1 MIPTD
6 RGAELK
12 RNLTGVE
19 ETIKGFKND
28 TGPIDLSDKKEDNT
42 LLDDEAGKNKQDE
55 MTEHIKEVAKDNAK
69 EEERRKQKQREKEL
83 LRKENEERE
92 RKIEEEK
99 DKERERQR
107 KE

>member
-69 EEERRKQKQREKEL
+69 EEERRKQQERENEEEKEKQREKEL

-92 RKIEEEK
+92 RKIEEE
-99 DKERERQR
+99 
-107 KE
+107 